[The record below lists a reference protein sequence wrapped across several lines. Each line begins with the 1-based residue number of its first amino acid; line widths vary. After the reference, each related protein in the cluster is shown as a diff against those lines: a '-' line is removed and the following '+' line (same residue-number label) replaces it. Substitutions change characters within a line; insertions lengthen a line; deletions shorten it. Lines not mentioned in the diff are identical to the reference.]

1 MNCLIKK
8 LHHSLIASTI
18 ACSFTL
24 TIVHEPA
31 ATAATPTEIQY
42 RRAQHL
48 INQKHVVEGQQILL
62 KICAAPNPPAEALC
76 LLAFTYLAEEKT
88 ITDEHLIEVEK
99 AAKRAIKIDPE
110 YGLAYKILAQGNNL
124 QSKHEIA
131 IVQSSKALS
140 VKKPEIKAY
149 LQRCLAYEALG
160 RHKEALSDI
169 TYYTE
174 NSDGSADMYTLKGS
188 ILFAMK
194 RYDDAVVAYRA
205 SQKAQFRD
213 WTIYR
218 IVECFEQQHQYDKA
232 TEELSKLIKINSQDA
247 EAYQTRGRMQALAK
261 RYTAAIGDYTT
272 AIKLE
277 PTGRFYKERAA
288 LYKLTGKTKEAAE
301 DLRKAS
307 IEDRSQF

>member
-1 MNCLIKK
+1 MTCLIKK
-8 LHHSLIASTI
+8 LHRSLIASAI
-18 ACSFTL
+18 ACSFASAFVVL
-24 TIVHEPA
+24 PA
-31 ATAATPTEIQY
+31 ARAATPIEIQY
-42 RRAQHL
+42 RRAQQL
-48 INQKHVVEGQQILL
+48 INQKHIAEGQQILQ
-62 KICAAPNPPAEALC
+62 KICAAPNPPAQALC
-76 LLAFTYLAEEKT
+76 LLAYTYLAEEKT
-88 ITDEHLIEVEK
+88 ITDEHLIEAEK
-99 AAKRAIKIDPE
+99 AAKRAIKADPE
-110 YGLAYKILAQGNNL
+110 YGLAYKLLAQGNNL

-131 IVQSSKALS
+131 IVQSTKALT

-194 RYDDAVVAYRA
+194 RYDDAIAAYRA

-213 WTIYR
+213 WTTYR

-232 TEELSKLIKINSQDA
+232 TDELSKLIKINSQDA
-247 EAYQTRGRMQALAK
+247 EAYQTRGRMQGLAK

-288 LYKLTGKTKEAAE
+288 LFRLTGKPKEAAE